1 MSGCCHF
8 GAIFSCCVAQMQI
21 ICSWKKTQGI
31 CSNSFKI
38 RENASDTWKDQLSI
52 DMCLLRSTRCAYY
65 QTGKGSLSNNKTSN
79 NLQSSLPLILFISKR
94 YWRAVLTKQWQNMG
108 SQVDDGRL
116 VAAAVV
122 SISGQ
127 SGQWRPWERSYSCSL
142 SWLAL
147 PMGRDGLLRSDWLF
161 YQSFIINAGGR
172 GLWSRQSVVTTRRRQ
187 RTTRFEQGRWT
198 VSISKGR
205 DSRLQLWP
213 GRWGKKLISHHQES
227 PTSFADGR
235 KLAINAVLAW
245 TKT

>member
-1 MSGCCHF
+1 
-8 GAIFSCCVAQMQI
+8 
-21 ICSWKKTQGI
+21 
-31 CSNSFKI
+31 
-38 RENASDTWKDQLSI
+38 
-52 DMCLLRSTRCAYY
+52 MCLLRSTRCAYY

-108 SQVDDGRL
+108 SQDPRWTMGGWWRPQWFPSVGSQANGGHEN
-116 VAAAVV
+116 AATPAH
-122 SISGQ
+122 SPDWHCQWAETASSGQ
-127 SGQWRPWERSYSCSL
+127 IGC
-142 SWLAL
+142 
-147 PMGRDGLLRSDWLF
+147 F
-161 YQSFIINAGGR
+161 YQSFMINAGGR
-172 GLWSRQSVVTTRRRQ
+172 GLWSRQSVVRTPPATTRRTQ

-213 GRWGKKLISHHQES
+213 GRWGKKLFSHHQES
-227 PTSFADGR
+227 PTSFADAR